1 MNYQIGIYQLPF
13 HLWNGVMNRDTV
25 QLPSGKTYT
34 LLNLPLYYAGQLDRD
49 KALERVER
57 TG

>member
-1 MNYQIGIYQLPF
+1 MNK
-13 HLWNGVMNRDTV
+13 DTV
-25 QLPSGKTYT
+25 QFPSGKTYT